1 VDALAS
7 VILTRLR
14 NDTKGTNLAKNA
26 PDSFETLMIN
36 AVKHTHT
43 HNDMISQAYI
53 RDISDYV
60 AGDIDMRAVVVL
72 KLSARV

>member
-1 VDALAS
+1 
-7 VILTRLR
+7 
-14 NDTKGTNLAKNA
+14 
-26 PDSFETLMIN
+26 MIN
-36 AVKHTHT
+36 AVKHTHTHT